1 MVSYQDAV
9 QSTMVPGRETG
20 GSEALALSI
29 VIPAFNE
36 GSRLK
41 GAAVSLIDAIAAG
54 VIDPWATELI
64 LVDDGSTDDTGQQ
77 AVDCL
82 GPSFPR
88 MRVLRLEENSGK
100 GAAIRAGAG
109 AAGAPVVIFMDADM
123 SVHPTQIPRLLA
135 ALAESDVVIGS
146 RSLPGSVVRGAT
158 LHRKVMGRTFNL
170 FVNGMTDL
178 GLKDT
183 QCGFKAFRTPAARI
197 LFHLMMVEGFAF
209 DVDVLTLA
217 RRLDMRVCELPVD
230 WRSAPN
236 STVRPL
242 RDAVTMARDVVRVN
256 RRSERPSIPAL
267 VIGAAMTNGERH
279 GAKLADSFPSLRSTD
294 TVLPLAHD
302 RTLVLLPLCGINTIA
317 GLTHRLSA
325 PSWNLTVENRL
336 ISCVELAAM
345 MPSTGSTGST
355 GLPAAHGGRQGITPG
370 FRRRH
375 DDRKVLRARQFCHS
389 EVEPAFDLNG

>member
-1 MVSYQDAV
+1 LVAYEDAV
-9 QSTMVPGRETG
+9 PSTMVPGRDTG
-20 GSEALALSI
+20 GGNDTLALSI

-41 GAAVSLIDAIAAG
+41 RAAVTLIDAIVAG

-64 LVDDGSTDDTGQQ
+64 LVDDGSTDDTSQQ

-82 GPSFPR
+82 GPSFPL

-123 SVHPTQIPRLLA
+123 SVNPAQIPRLLA
-135 ALAESDVVIGS
+135 AMAESDVVIGS
-146 RSLPGSVVRGAT
+146 RSLPDSVVRGAT

-170 FVNGMTDL
+170 FVNGMTQL

-183 QCGFKAFRTPAARI
+183 QCGFKAFRTPVARI

-217 RRLDMRVCELPVD
+217 RLLGLRISELPVD
-230 WRSAPN
+230 WQSAPN
-236 STVRPL
+236 STVRPV
-242 RDAVTMARDVVRVN
+242 RDAVAMARDVVRVN
-256 RRSERPSIPAL
+256 RRSERSSIPAL
-267 VIGAAMTNGERH
+267 VIGAARADGERH
-279 GAKLADSFPSLRSTD
+279 HAKLADSCPSLRTTD
-294 TVLPLAHD
+294 TVVPLPHD
-302 RTLVLLPLCGINTIA
+302 RALVLLPLCGINTIA
-317 GLTHRLSA
+317 GLTHRLRV
-325 PSWNLTVENRL
+325 PSHNLTVENRL
-336 ISCVELAAM
+336 VSCAELAEM
-345 MPSTGSTGST
+345 MPSAWTAGG
-355 GLPAAHGGRQGITPG
+355 PAAHGVQQGITPG
-370 FRRRH
+370 FLRRH
-375 DDRKVLRARQFCHS
+375 DDRKALRARQFCRS